1 MSGMNQCGIDTRLS
15 DCWLYL
21 CTCICTVL
29 LAYICTILT
38 YIHPHTP
45 YIYKM
50 ETRQWTLASKPS
62 SLPTLTGPNPT
73 FTLTTTTLP
82 ALQPSQLLLKPIYF
96 SNDPGLRPWISAHA
110 DPARQYLPPIHEGE
124 AMRAFAIAR
133 VLQSTDSSIP
143 PETLVSTFTEWREL
157 SICNASECQVLAP
170 LPGLSISHFLGALGS
185 TAITAYYGLKEIA
198 KVQPGELV
206 VVSGAAGATGGM
218 AVQIASKLFGC
229 RVFCPSLHTYSGI
242 YIHG

>member
-1 MSGMNQCGIDTRLS
+1 
-15 DCWLYL
+15 
-21 CTCICTVL
+21 
-29 LAYICTILT
+29 
-38 YIHPHTP
+38 
-45 YIYKM
+45 M

-110 DPARQYLPPIHEGE
+110 DPARQYLPPIHEGD

-133 VLQSTDSSIP
+133 VLQSTDPSIP

-157 SICNASECQVLAP
+157 SICNASECQVPTP
-170 LPGLSISHFLGALGS
+170 LPGLNISHFLGALGS

-206 VVSGAAGATGGM
+206 IVSGAAGATGGM

-229 RVFCPSLHTYSGI
+229 RVCLPIRIPTI
-242 YIHG
+242 CTYIHVLPMAGNRHSRHP